1 MKQPVPDTMNSTIMQ
16 SEFGP
21 DTAEMTKNGSIGD
34 IIRQTNNLSAEQVE
48 RILAHQ
54 RHSGM
59 KFGEAAIALGFA
71 KEEDVLWALAQQFH
85 YPYSNQTSQRLG
97 SELVVATRPFCDQA
111 EMFRA
116 MRSQLLSHVFKAD
129 GHPKPALA
137 VVSPEAGDGKS
148 YFAANIAVAFSQLG
162 GRSLLI
168 DADMRSPR
176 LHEVFG
182 VANTSGLSGILA
194 GRAETKV
201 IHAVKDLPSLH
212 VLPVGV
218 VPPNPLE
225 LLERPTFGLM
235 IRQLTQKFDHVIVD
249 TPSAS
254 AGSDARVIAAHCG
267 AALGVC
273 RKGRTSMD
281 SMHALFAPMKLGAV
295 RMAGVV
301 INEY

>member
-1 MKQPVPDTMNSTIMQ
+1 MQ
-16 SEFGP
+16 SDFGP
-21 DTAEMTKNGSIGD
+21 DAADLARNGSIGD

-48 RILAHQ
+48 RILAYQ
-54 RHSGM
+54 VANRV

-85 YPYSNQTSQRLG
+85 YPYSNQTSQRFA
-97 SELVVATRPFCDQA
+97 SELVVAMRPFCDQA

-116 MRSQLLSHVFKAD
+116 MRSQLLSKVFKAEGTD
-129 GHPKPALA
+129 RMALA
-137 VVSPEAGDGKS
+137 VVSPEAGDGRS

-162 GRSLLI
+162 ARTLLI
-168 DADMRSPR
+168 DADLRSPR
-176 LHEVFG
+176 MHEVFDVPG
-182 VANTSGLSGILA
+182 GSGLSGILA

-201 IHAVKDLPSLH
+201 IHPVKDLPSLH

-235 IRQLTQKFDHVIVD
+235 LRELVSKFDHVIVD

-254 AGSDARVIAAHCG
+254 AGSDPRVIAGHCG

-301 INEY
+301 INEF

>member
-1 MKQPVPDTMNSTIMQ
+1 MNSTIMQ
-16 SEFGP
+16 SKFGP
-21 DTAEMTKNGSIGD
+21 DAAEAAQDGSIGD
-34 IIRQTNNLSAEQVE
+34 IIRRTNSLSAEQVE
-48 RILAHQ
+48 RILAYQHQ
-54 RHSGM
+54 NGV

-85 YPYSNQTSQRLG
+85 YPYSSQTSQRLG
-97 SELVVATRPFCDQA
+97 SELVVAKRPFCDQA

-116 MRSQLLSHVFKAD
+116 MRSQLLSTVFNVSGESKR
-129 GHPKPALA
+129 ALA

-162 GRSLLI
+162 GRSLVI

-182 VANTSGLSGILA
+182 VSNSSGLSGILA

-225 LLERPTFGLM
+225 LLERPTFELM
-235 IRQLTQKFDHVIVD
+235 IRELAQKFDHVIVD

-254 AGSDARVIAAHCG
+254 SGADARVIAAHCG

-295 RMAGVV
+295 RVAGVV

>member
-1 MKQPVPDTMNSTIMQ
+1 MNAHVMPSGFAPDAAADMPKS
-16 SEFGP
+16 
-21 DTAEMTKNGSIGD
+21 GSIGD

-48 RILAHQ
+48 KILSYQ
-54 RHSGM
+54 VEHSV
-59 KFGEAAIALGFA
+59 KFGEAAVALGFA

-85 YPYSNQTSQRLG
+85 YPYSNQQSRKLS

-116 MRSQLLSHVFKAD
+116 MRSQLLNTVFNPN
-129 GHPKPALA
+129 GPRVALA
-137 VVSPEAGDGKS
+137 VVSPESGDGKS
-148 YFAANIAVAFSQLG
+148 YFAANMAAAFSQLG
-162 GRSLLI
+162 GRTLLI

-176 LHEVFG
+176 QHQIFG
-182 VANTSGLSGILA
+182 VPAGSGLSGILA

-201 IHAVKDLPSLH
+201 IHPVSELPSLH

-235 IRQLTQKFDHVIVD
+235 LRELLSKFDHVIVD
-249 TPSAS
+249 SPSAS
-254 AGSDARVIAAHCG
+254 LGSDPRVIAGHCG

-281 SMHALFAPMKLGAV
+281 SLHALFAPMKLGAIK
-295 RMAGVV
+295 MAGVV
-301 INEY
+301 MNEF